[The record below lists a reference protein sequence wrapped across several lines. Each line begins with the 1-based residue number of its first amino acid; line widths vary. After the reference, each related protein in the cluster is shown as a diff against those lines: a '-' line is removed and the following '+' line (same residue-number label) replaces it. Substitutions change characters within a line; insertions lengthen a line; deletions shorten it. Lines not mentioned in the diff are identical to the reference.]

1 MLWMSFSLSHVARLP
16 LLHQGLFS
24 WKKRFHCDVLKMY
37 GKMQSRIEYYLY
49 LYIYTGIHIHIIYI
63 YMSSRQNPLHLHSCY
78 CCGYRFLGGPIEI
91 QHEAKIYS

>member
-24 WKKRFHCDVLKMY
+24 WKKKKRFHCDVLKMY

-49 LYIYTGIHIHIIYI
+49 LYIYI
-63 YMSSRQNPLHLHSCY
+63 
-78 CCGYRFLGGPIEI
+78 
-91 QHEAKIYS
+91 